1 MSMNSSFSRRPR
13 GRFLFFIP
21 VVLAVG
27 AALSAAVM
35 LLWNN
40 LMPELFSLKKISFW
54 QALGLLALCRIL
66 FGNFGGKGRPGGGRL
81 HKGQQLR
88 EKWSG
93 MSDEERQTF
102 REEWRKRCGR

>member
-27 AALSAAVM
+27 AALSGAVM

-66 FGNFGGKGRPGGGRL
+66 FGNFGGKGRPGGR
-81 HKGQQLR
+81 HRGQQLR
-88 EKWSG
+88 EKWGG
-93 MSDEERQTF
+93 MSEDERRTF

>member
-1 MSMNSSFSRRPR
+1 MYGKPSFNRRPR

-21 VVLAVG
+21 VILAVA
-27 AALSAAVM
+27 AALSGVVM

-40 LMPELFSLKKISFW
+40 LMPELFGLKKIGFA

-66 FGNFGGKGRPGGGRL
+66 FGNFGGKGGRPNGRMGGNPMMR
-81 HKGQQLR
+81 
-88 EKWSG
+88 KWHG
-93 MSDEERQTF
+93 MSEEERKTF

>member
-1 MSMNSSFSRRPR
+1 MQSSFSRRGPR

-21 VVLAVG
+21 VILAVG

-40 LMPELFSLKKISFW
+40 LMPELFALKKISFW

-66 FGNFGGKGRPGGGRL
+66 FGNFGGKGRPGGGRMNR
-81 HKGQQLR
+81 GQQLR
-88 EKWSG
+88 EKWG
-93 MSDEERQTF
+93 TMNDEERQAF
-102 REEWRKRCGR
+102 RDEWRKRCKR